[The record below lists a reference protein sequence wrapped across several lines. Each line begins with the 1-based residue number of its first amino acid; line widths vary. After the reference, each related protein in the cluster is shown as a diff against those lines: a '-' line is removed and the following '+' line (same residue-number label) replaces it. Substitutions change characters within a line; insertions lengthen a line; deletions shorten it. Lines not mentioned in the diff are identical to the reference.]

1 MKGLGFIREQSA
13 YLTDKIFKQLKKAGF
28 WFQCY
33 KGCLYVIH
41 KRLNFKDKSRLFYKW
56 HKVIEVKKKNQSEFK
71 VKNKMSNLKKPLDVF
86 GSVIQ

>member
-33 KGCLYVIH
+33 KVVSMSFI
-41 KRLNFKDKSRLFYKW
+41 KDNFKDLTLSRLFYKW
-56 HKVIEVKKKNQSEFK
+56 HKVIEVKKKSK
-71 VKNKMSNLKKPLDVF
+71 
-86 GSVIQ
+86 